1 MRFTKHV
8 LLFSLLSMSVLS
20 TEAAILR
27 GKVVDS
33 KNVPLEFVN
42 VSLLDASGKLVAGGI
57 VDQTGHFELPN
68 VKNGNYKLKISY
80 VGYETIEK
88 NITVNAKTND
98 ALVRLSTFKMND
110 DSEILDEVNVV
121 GQKSSMRLEIDKKV
135 FDIGSQASA
144 AGLSA
149 SEALETIPSVEVD
162 SEGTISLRGSTS
174 VTVWINGKAQGL
186 TADNRGDILEQ
197 MPAESID
204 RIEVI
209 TNPSSKY
216 SAEGSAGIINII
228 LKRDRKAGYYGGVQ
242 LNLNNL
248 GGGRTGANI
257 NYSSGLLDAYANIGL
272 NRRVNEGGSYS
283 DRDYLDGSGNRY
295 ANMITR
301 SENDGKGNNLFS
313 RAGATW
319 HFTRHDDLGFGVM
332 AMFGSNKN
340 DTDYDYT
347 NENFRNPSQGY
358 TRTRHNHSEG
368 NNRMIHAD
376 INYRH
381 EWKTNHTLDAQFG
394 YSTWRGPGDTYF
406 DQTTYMYQPAA
417 SSALNPAIRSYQ
429 SQHRKMQNNSWSL
442 QIDYV
447 QPINKISKLEAGY
460 KADWRREDSPTR
472 TWNDEA
478 RTMDVITLYNRFIYN
493 MDVHAAYVNYAG
505 KITKRLGYQVGLRN
519 EYWKVH
525 TESTN
530 FYQEIR
536 ERREGEPNL
545 KPIDPRNTH
554 FNKIFPTAFISWQ
567 ITDHD
572 EVQFNYT
579 RRMHRPWGGQL
590 NSFQN
595 ISDSTSISYGN
606 PDLTPSY
613 TNAFEINYLRTW
625 EEHTLS
631 VSSYYRPTS
640 DVTQGL
646 SYMEDNIRYSTTVN
660 IAKESNSGI
669 EIVSKNKLWHK
680 VDVTTTLNGYYHKL
694 DGGDFTTTLN
704 GKEYG
709 IHIDGSENFSW
720 NARMQVQTI
729 LPGKI
734 SLQCRGNYNAPSK
747 ISQGRRESSWSFD
760 ASLKRQ
766 FFDGK
771 FTVALN
777 GRNLFNSRKWRTT
790 TDYLSPEMGGYHQF
804 SKNWRGN
811 RRIILQLSYTFGNM
825 RAKRGDRDRGDRE
838 DGNEPQME
846 YNGEGGGDD

>member
-1 MRFTKHV
+1 MFFRKEI
-8 LLFSLLSMSVLS
+8 LSLALLSMSLASSVD
-20 TEAAILR
+20 AAIIR

-33 KNVPLEFVN
+33 KKQPLEFVN
-42 VSLLDASGKLVAGGI
+42 VTLFDGSGKMVTGSI
-57 VDQTGHFELPN
+57 VDATGRFELTG
-68 VKNGNYKLKISY
+68 VSNGTYRLRISY
-80 VGYETIEK
+80 VGYENIEQEIK
-88 NITVNAKTND
+88 VNTREKD
-98 ALVRLSTFKMND
+98 GVVRLHTFTMND
-110 DSEILDEVNVV
+110 DSELLQEVAVV
-121 GQKSSMRLEIDKKV
+121 GQRSDMRLEIDKKV

-149 SEALETIPSVEVD
+149 SEALENIPSVEVD
-162 SEGTISLRGSTS
+162 SEGSISLRGSTS

-186 TADNRGDILEQ
+186 TADNRGDILDQ

-242 LNLNNL
+242 LNANNL
-248 GGGRTGANI
+248 GGGRAGANI
-257 NYSSGLLDAYANIGL
+257 NYSSGLLDAYANVGYG
-272 NRRVNEGGSYS
+272 RRVNEGGSYS
-283 DRDYLDGSGNRY
+283 DRDYLDADGSTY

-301 SENDGKGNNLFS
+301 SENDNSGNNLFS

-319 HFTRHDDLGFGVM
+319 HFTKKDDLGFGVM
-332 AMFGSNKN
+332 AMFGNREN
-340 DTDYDYT
+340 ETDYTYT
-347 NENFRNPSQGY
+347 NRNRVTPSLGY
-358 TRTRHNHSEG
+358 DRTRHNGSDG
-368 NNRMIHAD
+368 SNRMMHAD

-381 EWKTNHTLDAQFG
+381 EWKTDHTLDVQLG
-394 YSTWRGPGDTYF
+394 YNTWRSPNDTYYE
-406 DQTTYMYQPAA
+406 QVTYPYQPST
-417 SSALNPAIRSYQ
+417 SSAHNPAITSYQ
-429 SQHRKMQNNSWSL
+429 SQESKIQNKSWGL

-447 QPINKISKLEAGY
+447 QPIGKAKKLEAGY
-460 KADWRREDSPTR
+460 RGDWRREDSPTR

-478 RTMDVITLYNRFIYN
+478 RTIDVITLYNRFIYN
-493 MDVHAAYVNYAG
+493 MDIHAAYLNYGG
-505 KITKRLGYQVGLRN
+505 KITKRLGYQLGLRN

-536 ERREGEPNL
+536 ERRDGEPNL
-545 KPIDPRNTH
+545 QPVEPRDKH
-554 FNKIFPTAFISWQ
+554 FNQLFPTAFISWQ

-572 EVQFNYT
+572 ELQVSYT
-579 RRMHRPWGGQL
+579 RRMHRPWGGQM

-613 TNAFEINYLRTW
+613 TNAFELNYLRTW
-625 EEHTLS
+625 DEHTLS
-631 VSSYYRPTS
+631 VSAYYRPTT
-640 DVTQGL
+640 DVTQGI
-646 SYMEDNIRYSTTVN
+646 SYMEDNIRYSTSVN
-660 IAKESNSGI
+660 IAEELNSGL
-669 EIVSKNKLWHK
+669 EIVAKNKLWHK

-704 GKEYG
+704 GKNYD
-709 IHIDGSENFSW
+709 IHVTGSEDFAW

-734 SLQCRGNYNAPSK
+734 SLQMRGNYNAPRK
-747 ISQGRRESSWSFD
+747 ITQGRRESSWSVD

-777 GRNLFNSRKWRTT
+777 MRDLFDSRKWRNT
-790 TDYLSPEMGGYHQF
+790 TDYMSETGGYHQY
-804 SKNWRGN
+804 SKNWRAG
-811 RRIILQLSYTFGNM
+811 RRFILQLNYHRKILSRSIINRKVWYRT
-825 RAKRGDRDRGDRE
+825 
-838 DGNEPQME
+838 E
-846 YNGEGGGDD
+846 Y

>member
-57 VDQTGHFELPN
+57 VDQTGHFELSN

-98 ALVRLSTFKMND
+98 SLVRLSTFKMND

-295 ANMITR
+295 ANMITE
-301 SENDGKGNNLFS
+301 SAVPE
-313 RAGATW
+313 
-319 HFTRHDDLGFGVM
+319 
-332 AMFGSNKN
+332 
-340 DTDYDYT
+340 
-347 NENFRNPSQGY
+347 P
-358 TRTRHNHSEG
+358 
-368 NNRMIHAD
+368 
-376 INYRH
+376 
-381 EWKTNHTLDAQFG
+381 
-394 YSTWRGPGDTYF
+394 PGT
-406 DQTTYMYQPAA
+406 
-417 SSALNPAIRSYQ
+417 
-429 SQHRKMQNNSWSL
+429 
-442 QIDYV
+442 
-447 QPINKISKLEAGY
+447 
-460 KADWRREDSPTR
+460 SPV
-472 TWNDEA
+472 
-478 RTMDVITLYNRFIYN
+478 TM
-493 MDVHAAYVNYAG
+493 
-505 KITKRLGYQVGLRN
+505 
-519 EYWKVH
+519 
-525 TESTN
+525 
-530 FYQEIR
+530 
-536 ERREGEPNL
+536 
-545 KPIDPRNTH
+545 
-554 FNKIFPTAFISWQ
+554 
-567 ITDHD
+567 
-572 EVQFNYT
+572 
-579 RRMHRPWGGQL
+579 
-590 NSFQN
+590 
-595 ISDSTSISYGN
+595 TSV
-606 PDLTPSY
+606 L
-613 TNAFEINYLRTW
+613 
-625 EEHTLS
+625 
-631 VSSYYRPTS
+631 V
-640 DVTQGL
+640 
-646 SYMEDNIRYSTTVN
+646 
-660 IAKESNSGI
+660 
-669 EIVSKNKLWHK
+669 
-680 VDVTTTLNGYYHKL
+680 
-694 DGGDFTTTLN
+694 
-704 GKEYG
+704 
-709 IHIDGSENFSW
+709 
-720 NARMQVQTI
+720 
-729 LPGKI
+729 
-734 SLQCRGNYNAPSK
+734 
-747 ISQGRRESSWSFD
+747 
-760 ASLKRQ
+760 
-766 FFDGK
+766 
-771 FTVALN
+771 
-777 GRNLFNSRKWRTT
+777 
-790 TDYLSPEMGGYHQF
+790 
-804 SKNWRGN
+804 
-811 RRIILQLSYTFGNM
+811 
-825 RAKRGDRDRGDRE
+825 
-838 DGNEPQME
+838 
-846 YNGEGGGDD
+846 